1 MSVKTKDRHK
11 SKRECLQKS
20 RELVNYILVLTRP
33 REFDEFGKQVKKPG
47 LLGEGQ
53 PFQAFGLDII
63 KCGKGIHAACYQASE
78 IYLNS

>member
-33 REFDEFGKQVKKPG
+33 REFDESGKQVKKPG

-63 KCGKGIHAACYQASE
+63 ECGKGIHAACYQASE

>member
-33 REFDEFGKQVKKPG
+33 REFDESGKQVRKPG

-63 KCGKGIHAACYQASE
+63 KCGKSIHAACYQASE